1 MKKITILLAMLMIA
15 LIPAVAE
22 NKDAKPSVRFDNTA
36 HDFGQIPEEGGYAS
50 CVFSFTN
57 EGDAPLVIISASAQC
72 GCTRPSFPQKPIDP
86 GKKGEIKVTY
96 NPQGRPGE
104 FIKEVKVKTNDPKHR
119 TTKLKISGVVLPYR
133 R

>member
-1 MKKITILLAMLMIA
+1 MKKLTIFLAMFVMAMLPA
-15 LIPAVAE
+15 LAQDKV
-22 NKDAKPSVRFDNTA
+22 PSIRFERTS
-36 HDFGQIPEEGGYAS
+36 HDFGTFPEEGGPVS
-50 CVFSFTN
+50 CTFSFVN
-57 EGDAPLVIISASAQC
+57 DGDAPLVIISASAQC
-72 GCTRPSFPQKPIDP
+72 GCTRPSFPQKPIAP

-104 FIKEVKVKTNDPKHR
+104 FIKEVKVKTNDRKHR